1 MNFYKK
7 TPFAMK
13 RMFANLNA
21 ARKALPPKERKEFD
35 KWFVLEQFKAAARTM
50 SADELVE
57 LKAEI
62 VRLTKEKEERAAATD
77 RKPSIRKATIYR
89 PNQDIGYGG
98 YVREREVV

>member
-21 ARKALPPKERKEFD
+21 ARKAMPPKERKEFN

-62 VRLTKEKEERAAATD
+62 VRLTKEKE
-77 RKPSIRKATIYR
+77 
-89 PNQDIGYGG
+89 
-98 YVREREVV
+98 

>member
-21 ARKALPPKERKEFD
+21 ARKALPLKERKEFD
-35 KWFVLEQFKAAARTM
+35 KWFVLEQFKTAARTM
-50 SADELVE
+50 STDELVE

-62 VRLTKEKEERAAATD
+62 VRLTKEEEERTVLERTSKVRTATVFCPD
-77 RKPSIRKATIYR
+77 DSVYSRFF
-89 PNQDIGYGG
+89 
-98 YVREREVV
+98 

>member
-13 RMFANLNA
+13 RVFANLISTRNA
-21 ARKALPPKERKEFD
+21 MSAKERKEFD
-35 KWFVLEQFKAAARTM
+35 KWFALEQFKTAARTM

-62 VRLTKEKEERAAATD
+62 VRLTKEKEERAAAAD
-77 RKPSIRKATIYR
+77 RKPKTKKAVIFKSED
-89 PNQDIGYGG
+89 QIYGG
-98 YVREREVV
+98 YVREREIV